1 MGVMNLDHALP
12 LLARQPDA
20 PLDVA
25 ELALHLARDEYPDLD
40 VEAHLSELDAMAHEA
55 KRLVRGDFDTAV
67 TGLARYLFHDL
78 GFRGNARDYY
88 DPRNSYFNQV
98 LERRTGIP
106 ITLSAVTMAL
116 GRRVGLNVVG
126 VGLPGH
132 FIVKVIDAEREI
144 LLDPFHGG
152 RRLVPDDC
160 AALVFQA
167 TGREFDPQP
176 AHLEAVALGPMVLRM
191 LNNLKGIYLGQ
202 EDFVR
207 AVRVLERLYQLA
219 PHEALLRRDLG
230 ICYLRLEKPGK
241 SLNHL
246 AAYLQAAPKADD
258 HAAITELHKQ
268 AQRLIAALN

>member
-1 MGVMNLDHALP
+1 MNLDHALP
-12 LLARQPDA
+12 LLFRQPDA

-25 ELALHLARDEYPDLD
+25 ELALHLARDEYPNLD
-40 VEAHLSELDAMAHEA
+40 VEAHLSELNAMAHEA
-55 KRLVRGDFDTAV
+55 RRLVRGGFDAAV
-67 TGLARYLFHDL
+67 AGLARYLFHDL
-78 GFRGNARDYY
+78 GFRGNSRDYY

-106 ITLSAVTMAL
+106 ITLSAVAMAV
-116 GRRVGLNVVG
+116 GRRTGLNVVG

-132 FIVKVIDAEREI
+132 FIVKVSDGEREI

-152 RRLVPDDC
+152 RRLVLDDC

-176 AHLEAVALGPMVLRM
+176 AHLQPIALGQMVLRM

-207 AVRVLERLYQLA
+207 AGRVLERLNQLA
-219 PHEALLRRDLG
+219 PSEPLLRRDLG
-230 ICYLRLEKPGK
+230 VCYLRLERPGK
-241 SLNHL
+241 ALDHL
-246 AAYLQAAPKADD
+246 AAYLHAAPNADD
-258 HAAITELHKQ
+258 HVAVAELHKQ
-268 AQRLIAALN
+268 AQRLIAGLN